1 MKKIIL
7 LIISIIVLASFS
19 FNVQAAANFSFSPG
33 EISAKTG
40 QNFNL
45 SVSIDPQGVKI
56 YTAKVEINFPA
67 DLLKPE
73 SFSFGPGWMPLSQT
87 EYDLTDNANGILI
100 KTAGYAG
107 GIAGAA
113 NFGTITFSAKKEGSG
128 IIKTGDSSMALNA
141 DSQNNLSGFSQI
153 SFLISK
159 PATPAPSLS
168 PSQKPKLKTPEIS
181 PIAGTATLTPSASS
195 SESID
200 SEINSEKPDFAS
212 IQTNP
217 ITEEKNFAGIGNII
231 TLGTG
236 NNVLG
241 IIIIMAAIGVIA
253 LIVSAII
260 KRRKKNIQPP
270 AGNSQ

>member
-1 MKKIIL
+1 MNIHPIDGLIKNSQTRSISKAITWRIIAA
-7 LIISIIVLASFS
+7 II
-19 FNVQAAANFSFSPG
+19 
-33 EISAKTG
+33 TG
-40 QNFNL
+40 TTVF
-45 SVSIDPQGVKI
+45 I
-56 YTAKVEINFPA
+56 YTGKLKETGEKKSYLINISSETKEMIHFR
-67 DLLKPE
+67 
-73 SFSFGPGWMPLSQT
+73 
-87 EYDLTDNANGILI
+87 I